1 MQINEYNSNRQQR
14 LRIKA
19 TIDSSICI
27 RKNIFLANA
36 NLIRAKGREGRGH
49 TMKNMNRREFLGT
62 AGAFAGIMALAGC
75 GSTGGNTASTTTAAS
90 SAAASGDMQLLT
102 AGKLTVGTSPD
113 FPPFENLEND
123 EYVGLDMD
131 LAKALADK
139 LGLELELKNL
149 QFDAIVPAVAAGGQV
164 DLGISGITIEPER
177 EEQVDFSD
185 PYYIDDLAVVAMK
198 DNADVTADTYA
209 DALNQAGVVIAV
221 QSGTTGESYAQ
232 ENFPNATTQP
242 YGNATDSFAALQSGQ
257 ANAVV
262 TNKAVGA
269 KMVADAYTDA
279 QVIKEIATGEEYG
292 IAVNKDNGGLLSAV
306 NDALAEL
313 TSDGTVDE
321 LTNKYFG

>member
-1 MQINEYNSNRQQR
+1 
-14 LRIKA
+14 
-19 TIDSSICI
+19 
-27 RKNIFLANA
+27 
-36 NLIRAKGREGRGH
+36 
-49 TMKNMNRREFLGT
+49 MKNMSRREFLGS
-62 AGAFAGIMALAGC
+62 AGAFAGILALAGC

-90 SAAASGDMQLLT
+90 TAAATGDLSLIT

-139 LGLELELKNL
+139 LGLELEIKNL

-177 EEQVDFSD
+177 EEQVNFTD
-185 PYYIDDLAVVAMK
+185 PYYIDDLGIVAMK
-198 DNADVTADTYA
+198 DNADVTADTYT

-257 ANAVV
+257 ASAVITNNAV
-262 TNKAVGA
+262 AA
-269 KMVADAYTDA
+269 KMVADAYKDA

-292 IAVNKDNGGLLSAV
+292 ICVNKDNDALLSAV
-306 NDALAEL
+306 NDALSAL
-313 TSDGTVDE
+313 TSDGTVDSI
-321 LTNKYFG
+321 TNKYFG